1 MFWPL
6 FFAGVTALPSN
17 TTTKLKFSGEHV
29 SLHLPSLKEH
39 IRVFIITFRP
49 KLKSCVVLKLQPPL
63 LTGAKT
69 YQVSAVP
76 PHRTP

>member
-6 FFAGVTALPSN
+6 FFAGVAALPSN
-17 TTTKLKFSGEHV
+17 ATTKLKISGEHV

-39 IRVFIITFRP
+39 IRVFIIIFVQNY
-49 KLKSCVVLKLQPPL
+49 KSCVVLMLQPTL

-69 YQVSAVP
+69 
-76 PHRTP
+76 